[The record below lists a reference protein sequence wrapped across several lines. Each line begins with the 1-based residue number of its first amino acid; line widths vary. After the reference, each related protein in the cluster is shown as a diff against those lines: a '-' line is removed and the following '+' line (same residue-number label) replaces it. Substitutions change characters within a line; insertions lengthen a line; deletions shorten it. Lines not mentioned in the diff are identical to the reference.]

1 MFFAFSASHK
11 CGAGE
16 KFAYNMSRFSAG
28 GGKPNHETKCMNSQL
43 EHLQTSIEALIGKYQ
58 ATVGEKRYLVQEVAR
73 LQETQQQLVQQHQ
86 ATVDDLNLSY
96 NEHLQQQETE
106 ANQQIEALRKE
117 NAAFRAL
124 LEQSAAEIRHLLARL
139 PVAET
144 DGEQAA

>member
-1 MFFAFSASHK
+1 
-11 CGAGE
+11 
-16 KFAYNMSRFSAG
+16 
-28 GGKPNHETKCMNSQL
+28 MNSQL